1 MGWIGIA
8 GGNSMGSKKGP
19 YTPQQYNDVLEFFQE
34 NQGSFF
40 KISKI
45 AQLNGLDIDTT
56 EAIVTA
62 QVADPTTGVTTNPK
76 SESEFGIPKKGKK

>member
-1 MGWIGIA
+1 MGG
-8 GGNSMGSKKGP
+8 KKSP
-19 YTPQQYNDVLEFFQE
+19 YTQQQYNDVLEFFQE

-45 AQLNGLDIDTT
+45 AQINSLPLNTT
-56 EAIVTA
+56 QAIVTA

-76 SESEFGIPKKGKK
+76 SESEFGIPKKGK